1 MCVLTLFGQQPNML
15 QLHVWWNYASAAK
28 MCKCWYV
35 GILLLMTVCF
45 WWTNHANGAMQHQ
58 TNILKLIGT
67 QRHKHKHRHRNKHT
81 LTHTHTNKS
90 FRGDLF
96 SKFSISRV
104 GEVTLPL
111 KGSLYHISTVSCICC
126 SNLAKII
133 FVEGMCVLNFCIPF
147 TLMLS
152 GWYFKHV
159 GFPLHQP
166 WDCFDPLDSKFLS
179 LALTILYI

>member
-1 MCVLTLFGQQPNML
+1 MLVCGYSLADDCMFLMNKPRQWGNAAPNK
-15 QLHVWWNYASAAK
+15 H
-28 MCKCWYV
+28 
-35 GILLLMTVCF
+35 
-45 WWTNHANGAMQHQ
+45 
-58 TNILKLIGT
+58 LKT
-67 QRHKHKHRHRNKHT
+67 HRHTKTQTQTQAQKQTHT
-81 LTHTHTNKS
+81 HSHTHTNKS

-111 KGSLYHISTVSCICC
+111 KGWLYHISTVSCICC

-133 FVEGMCVLNFCIPF
+133 FVEGMCFLNFCIPF